1 MAVTIR
7 DVAKRAGVSLGT
19 VSRYLNGYRLREENR
34 LKVEKAIQELGFKQ
48 NIIAKGLK
56 SNRSMTIGVVID
68 DFTNIFCTS
77 IVTAIERTVEKENYS
92 IILCDYE
99 GDTEKLEQ
107 KLNFLRD
114 RFVDGLIL
122 FSNNVR
128 LSIMDE
134 YIREGIPIVIVNE
147 DIPGFNTDKVLVDN
161 AGASFRAVERFIH
174 SNHTKIAIINGPPN
188 SWVSQ
193 QRFEGYKQALEAY
206 NLPVESRWIKYGNFT
221 TVGGYLAAKEFFEG
235 PDIPT
240 ALYVT
245 NYYMTL
251 GAVMAIH
258 ELNIKVPQELSLIGF
273 DYFEL
278 SDVIKPSLT
287 VIEQPT
293 SKMGEIAGNLILKRI
308 KGDYTGYPEVHRL
321 HTRMIVRDSVRVIS

>member
-19 VSRYLNGYRLREENR
+19 VSRYLNGYRLREGNR
-34 LKVEKAIQELGFKQ
+34 LKVEKAIQDLGFKQ

-77 IVTAIERTVEKENYS
+77 IVTAIEKTVEKENYS

-99 GDTEKLEQ
+99 GDSDKLEQ

-122 FSNNVR
+122 FSNNAK
-128 LSIMDE
+128 LNIMDE
-134 YIREGIPIVIVNE
+134 YIEDGIPIVIVNE

-161 AGASFRAVERFIH
+161 AGASFRAVEKFIH
-174 SNHTKIAIINGPPN
+174 SNHKKIGVINGPAG

-193 QRFEGYKQALEAY
+193 QRFEGYKQALQAY
-206 NLPVESRWIKYGNFT
+206 NMPIESRWIKYGNFT
-221 TVGGYLAAKEFFEG
+221 TVGGYLATKEFFESN
-235 PDIPT
+235 DVPT

-251 GAVMAIH
+251 GVVMAIH
-258 ELNIKVPQELSLIGF
+258 ELNIKVPQELSIIGF

-278 SDVIKPSLT
+278 SNVIKPSLT
-287 VIEQPT
+287 LIEQPT
-293 SKMGEIAGNLILKRI
+293 SKMGEVAGNLILKRI
-308 KGDYTGYPEVHRL
+308 KGDYSSYPEVCKL
-321 HTRMIVRDSVRVIS
+321 HTRMVIRDSVRVVP

>member
-134 YIREGIPIVIVNE
+134 YIRDGIPIVIVNE

-235 PDIPT
+235 ADIPT

-258 ELNIKVPQELSLIGF
+258 ELNIKVPQELSIIGF

-308 KGDYTGYPEVHRL
+308 KGDYTGYPEVHTL
-321 HTRMIVRDSVRVIS
+321 HTRMIVRDSVRAIS

>member
-7 DVAKRAGVSLGT
+7 DVAKRANVSLGT
-19 VSRYLNGYRLREENR
+19 VSRYLNGYTLREENR
-34 LKVEKAIQELGFKQ
+34 LKVERAIKELGFKQ

-77 IVTAIERTVEKENYS
+77 IVTSIEKTVEKENYS

-99 GDTEKLEQ
+99 GDTAKLEQ

-114 RFVDGLIL
+114 RFVDGLVL
-122 FSNNVR
+122 FSNNVH

-134 YIREGIPIVIVNE
+134 YIQNGIPVVIVNE
-147 DIPGFNTDKVLVDN
+147 DIPGFNSDMVLVDN
-161 AGASFRAVERFIH
+161 ASASFRAVERFIH
-174 SNHTKIAIINGPPN
+174 ANHTKIAVINGPSD
-188 SWVSQ
+188 SWVSC
-193 QRFEGYKQALEAY
+193 QRFEGYKQALRAY
-206 NLPVESRWIKYGNFT
+206 DIPIESRWIKYGNFT
-221 TVGGYLAAKEFFEG
+221 TVGGYLATKEFFEKS
-235 PDIPT
+235 DVPT

-245 NYYMTL
+245 NYYMTM

-258 ELNIKVPQELSLIGF
+258 ELNIKVPQELSIIGF

-287 VIEQPT
+287 LIEQPT
-293 SKMGEIAGNLILKRI
+293 SKMGEIAGSLIIKRI
-308 KGDYTGYPEVHRL
+308 KGDYSDYPQVCRL
-321 HTRMIVRDSVRVIS
+321 HTRMIVRDSVRVVS

>member
-77 IVTAIERTVEKENYS
+77 IVTAVERTVEKENYS

-134 YIREGIPIVIVNE
+134 YIRDGIPIVIVNE

-235 PDIPT
+235 ADIPT

-258 ELNIKVPQELSLIGF
+258 ELNIKVPQELSIIGF

-308 KGDYTGYPEVHRL
+308 KGDYTGYPEVHTL
-321 HTRMIVRDSVRVIS
+321 HTRMIVRDSVRAIS